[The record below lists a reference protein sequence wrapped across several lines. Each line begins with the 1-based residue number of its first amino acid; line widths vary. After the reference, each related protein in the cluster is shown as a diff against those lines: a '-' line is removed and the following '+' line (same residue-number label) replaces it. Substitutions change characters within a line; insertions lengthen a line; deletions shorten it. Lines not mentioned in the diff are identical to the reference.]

1 MSVTKLFEREELRV
15 NIYSNGSVELVWQEI
30 ATVAW

>member
-1 MSVTKLFEREELRV
+1 MTVDKLFEKEELRV

-30 ATVAW
+30 ATVSW